1 MRNVMKRLLLL
12 LMLVPGLPLA
22 ASDAEAPAPVPAP
35 SAVTPT
41 PSAAPAPVAVPSPSN
56 GAHTQ
61 LFQVILLRGATSGS
75 EELTGLPKNAEKAV
89 KDVRD
94 FLPFKS
100 YKLLDSALLRI
111 DESGKTQLEGIPP
124 QQYEVSFAFRPLA
137 GNKLSI
143 WTFRLVA
150 VKPKGG
156 TPLPRGVAP
165 EAERALID
173 TSFTVD
179 RGETIVVGSSK
190 LGGSEALVVL
200 FTALPK

>member
-1 MRNVMKRLLLL
+1 MKRLLPLL
-12 LMLVPGLPLA
+12 LLFMPVLPLA
-22 ASDAEAPAPVPAP
+22 ASDAEAPAPTAPP
-35 SAVTPT
+35 SAATPT
-41 PSAAPAPVAVPSPSN
+41 PSAAPAPSATPSPSS
-56 GAHTQ
+56 GAHTR
-61 LFQVILLRGATSGS
+61 LFQIILLRGTTSGS

-124 QQYEVSFAFRPLA
+124 QQYEVSFAFRPMA

-143 WTFRLVA
+143 WSFRLVA

-179 RGETIVVGSSK
+179 LGETIVVGSSK

>member
-1 MRNVMKRLLLL
+1 MKRLLLL

-22 ASDAEAPAPVPAP
+22 ASDAEAPA
-35 SAVTPT
+35 
-41 PSAAPAPVAVPSPSN
+41 AAPPPPASSAN
-56 GAHTQ
+56 GGHTQ

-124 QQYEVSFAFRPLA
+124 QQYEVFFAFRPMA

-150 VKPKGG
+150 VKPKGS
-156 TPLPRGVAP
+156 TPLPSGVAP

-179 RGETIVVGSSK
+179 LGETIVVGSSK

>member
-1 MRNVMKRLLLL
+1 M
-12 LMLVPGLPLA
+12 
-22 ASDAEAPAPVPAP
+22 
-35 SAVTPT
+35 
-41 PSAAPAPVAVPSPSN
+41 
-56 GAHTQ
+56 
-61 LFQVILLRGATSGS
+61 
-75 EELTGLPKNAEKAV
+75 

-111 DESGKTQLEGIPP
+111 DESGKTQLDGIPP
-124 QQYEVSFAFRPLA
+124 AQYEVSFAFRPIA

-143 WTFRLVA
+143 WSFRLVA
-150 VKPKGG
+150 VRPKGG
-156 TPLPRGVAP
+156 TPLPPGVAP

-179 RGETIVVGSSK
+179 LGETIVVGSSR